1 MPDTEEIIQLDNE
14 IQNLSEQ
21 SRILNQVM
29 KKGYMDSALFV
40 ESNSRL
46 IRRLMECRRKR
57 ALLARKQKKTK
68 ETVRTQQL
76 LALIAEQKK
85 PLTEYDENLFDL
97 TVKEIRISEEH
108 DITFCLHN
116 GLKLT
121 EKEGGDRDAGA
132 SGILYQ

>member
-1 MPDTEEIIQLDNE
+1 M
-14 IQNLSEQ
+14 
-21 SRILNQVM
+21 
-29 KKGYMDSALFV
+29 
-40 ESNSRL
+40 
-46 IRRLMECRRKR
+46 R
-57 ALLARKQKKTK
+57 AMLAWKQKNTK